1 MVQIV
6 YMGNG
11 HMVRLV
17 SPDGQHMVESFEGQY
32 GYDTQTFTLKEE
44 TGVANGDLDD
54 IRKFVRDYS
63 GADGSWTTLRGVE
76 EAIRSIG
83 IRGVRVRRA
92 PGAARRPYF
101 DLGD

>member
-1 MVQIV
+1 MVKIV

-17 SPDGQHMVESFEGQY
+17 SPDGQHMVESFEGNY
-32 GYDTQTFTLKEE
+32 GYDTQTFTLQEE
-44 TGVANGDLDD
+44 GENMDT
-54 IRKFVRDYS
+54 RKFVRDWS

-76 EAIRSIG
+76 QAIRSIG

-92 PGAARRPYF
+92 LGAARRPYF

>member
-17 SPDGQHMVESFEGQY
+17 SPDGEHMVESFEGNY
-32 GYDTQTFTLKEE
+32 GYDTQTFALQEE
-44 TGVANGDLDD
+44 GEDMD
-54 IRKFVRDYS
+54 IRKFVRDFS
-63 GADGSWTTLRGVE
+63 GADGSWTTLQGVE

-83 IRGVRVRRA
+83 VRGVKVRRA
-92 PGAARRPYF
+92 PGARRRPYF

>member
-17 SPDGQHMVESFEGQY
+17 SPDGEQMVESFEGDY
-32 GYDTQTFTLKEE
+32 GYDTQTFTLQEE
-44 TGVANGDLDD
+44 GEDSFST
-54 IRKFVRDYS
+54 RKFVRDDS

-83 IRGVRVRRA
+83 IRGVKVHRA
-92 PGAARRPYF
+92 PGARRRPCF

>member
-11 HMVRLV
+11 HSVRLV

-32 GYDTQTFTLKEE
+32 GYDTQTFTLQEE
-44 TGVANGDLDD
+44 GEDPDTT
-54 IRKFVRDYS
+54 RRFVRDYS
-63 GADGSWTTLRGVE
+63 GADGSWTTLQGVE

-83 IRGVRVRRA
+83 VRGVKVRRA
-92 PGAARRPYF
+92 PGARRRPYF

>member
-1 MVQIV
+1 MVKVV

-17 SPDGQHMVESFEGQY
+17 SPDGQHMVESFEGEY
-32 GYDTQTFTLKEE
+32 GYDTQTFTLQEE
-44 TGVANGDLDD
+44 GEDMDT
-54 IRKFVRDYS
+54 RKFVRDWS

-76 EAIRSIG
+76 EALRSIG
-83 IRGVRVRRA
+83 VRGVRVRRA

>member
-1 MVQIV
+1 MAKII

-11 HMVRLV
+11 HSVRLV

-32 GYDTQTFTLKEE
+32 GYDTQTFTLREE
-44 TGVANGDLDD
+44 GEDMDT
-54 IRKFVRDYS
+54 RKFVRDWS

-76 EAIRSIG
+76 EAIRSVG
-83 IRGVRVRRA
+83 VRGVRVRRA

>member
-11 HMVRLV
+11 HSVCLV
-17 SPDGQHMVESFEGQY
+17 SPDGQHMVESFEGDY
-32 GYDTQTFTLKEE
+32 GYDTQTFTLREE
-44 TGVANGDLDD
+44 GEDTDTT
-54 IRKFVRDYS
+54 RKFVRDFS

-76 EAIRSIG
+76 EAIQSIG
-83 IRGVRVRRA
+83 VRGVKVRRA
-92 PGAARRPYF
+92 PGAGRRPYF